1 MAEFPEFKGSSKT
14 DDDIK
19 TIRIPIIGSLLF
31 RGTAAA
37 KDQRFVN
44 GFFDVL
50 TNPVTNATSYYFNK
64 RWGLTQTGG
73 IQPPAAAATAR
84 GCYSWNGNLYSVYG
98 TKIYSGTTD
107 LGVTLTSSTG
117 LCGFAETRSGAG
129 TRYLGINDG
138 VKLFIIAT
146 DNTVTTVTTN
156 YPTPNTRDLQY
167 MDGYFFVL
175 QNTGIHYHCTVDDP
189 TSWDVTKF
197 LTAQMYNTDIS
208 KAGIGLARL
217 ANYLVQFSEKHTQL
231 FYDAANTSG
240 SALSNYEQAVNQI
253 GCASTDSIEQS
264 EDHVIWVSNLGKAGI
279 SVHMLSEATGVREVA
294 TPAIKRILQAEG
306 TSISTCV
313 ALTVQQGGHA
323 LYVLN
328 LDSASRTF
336 VYDYKTDLWVEWETA
351 AGGAKWPIVA
361 ACQHS
366 NALIVQHATNGWL
379 YVMSPTIYQDDTVN
393 FTVLM
398 RLGRVDFGTNQYKF
412 VRSLDILGDIQSS
425 TTNVSLQYS
434 NDDWT
439 TLSTARTLDMSLSR
453 VFTMNLGMFR
463 RRSFQIS
470 YAGNNPLRIEALELR
485 LKLGE

>member
-1 MAEFPEFKGSSKT
+1 MAEEKKFTGSSKA
-14 DDDIK
+14 DDDIQ
-19 TIRIPIIGSLLF
+19 TIRIPSIGSLLF
-31 RGTAAA
+31 RGTAAS

-50 TNPVTNATSYYFNK
+50 KNPETQKTYYYFNK

-73 IQPPAAAATAR
+73 IRPPAGNGTAR
-84 GCYSWNGNLYSVYG
+84 GCYSWNGKLYSCYG
-98 TKIYSGTTD
+98 TSLYSGTTD

-138 VKLFIIAT
+138 IKLFLIAT
-146 DNTVTTVTTN
+146 DDTVTTVTTN

-175 QNTGIHYHCTVDDP
+175 QNTGVHYHCTVDDP

-197 LTAQMYNTDIS
+197 LTAQMYSADIN
-208 KAGIGLARL
+208 KAGIGMARL
-217 ANYLVQFSEKHTQL
+217 GNYLVQFSEKHEQV
-231 FYDAANTSG
+231 FYDAANSSG
-240 SALSNYEQAVNQI
+240 SALSNVEQLANQI
-253 GCASTDSIEQS
+253 GCASTDSIEQL
-264 EDHVIWVSNLGKAGI
+264 EDRIIWVSNLGKAGL
-279 SVHMLSEATGVREVA
+279 SVHMLSEQGGAREVA

-313 ALTVQQGGHA
+313 AFIVQQGGHA

-328 LDSASRTF
+328 LDSANRTF
-336 VYDYKTDLWVEWETA
+336 VYDYKEDLWVEWEVA

-361 ACQHS
+361 SCQHG
-366 NALIVQHATNGWL
+366 NALICQHATNGWL

-393 FTVLM
+393 FTWLM

-412 VRSLDILGDIQSS
+412 AKSLDIIGDIQSS

-434 NDDWT
+434 DDDWT
-439 TLSTARTLDMSLSR
+439 TLSTARTLNMALSR
-453 VFTMNLGMFR
+453 AFAMNLGMFR
-463 RRSFQIS
+463 RRSFQLS
-470 YAGNNPLRIEALELR
+470 YAGNNPLRVEALELR
-485 LKLGE
+485 IKLGA